1 MKNPTA
7 ILRFFSTRNQCIFFI
22 FYRTIIF
29 VLSFNLKTDKIKYSR
44 GDLCKRGFS
53 FSLTLLLRA
62 LKCTFFWFGVRT
74 EKKVKSESLLI
85 NFGPLTHRWKI
96 SGWVSEKWLSYWN

>member
-53 FSLTLLLRA
+53 FSLSLVACAKMHLFLVWCEDR
-62 LKCTFFWFGVRT
+62 
-74 EKKVKSESLLI
+74 KKSKV
-85 NFGPLTHRWKI
+85 
-96 SGWVSEKWLSYWN
+96 